1 MAFVLSGCDLAFRSP
16 SSAWTTKVNGGYRSG
31 MGSTILSTSSAR
43 SSSMVEAT
51 PARTYAEVAATST
64 MNERTGRRFNLKPK
78 RLAAVVGAGIAPHI
92 PVWI

>member
-1 MAFVLSGCDLAFRSP
+1 VISP
-16 SSAWTTKVNGGYRSG
+16 SDPRRRVDDESQRRVPFRYGLNYLIDVER
-31 MGSTILSTSSAR
+31 TIIVD
-43 SSSMVEAT
+43 VEAT
-51 PARTYAEVAATST
+51 PARTYGEVAATST